1 MKKRH
6 IKFCDCLNFT
16 KSHTQKPVFKWITQ
30 EEVTTCLNFVTGPQ
44 KYAKT
49 RDFWEKGSHLVTFVL
64 RRNSS
69 RTPGYFVN
77 ILIRKHGEDLQ
88 LNWPVKCDTFLR
100 NWSSFGLSAALMMA
114 ASNKPRFPQNTV
126 LKPCPPK
133 TWGVAICSFKSFP
146 CLPYL
151 GSSTRDLPFSRIFLR
166 INMK

>member
-1 MKKRH
+1 MDHARRGYNLS
-6 IKFCDCLNFT
+6 KFCNWTTKVCKNTWFLRKRVTSGHVCFT
-16 KSHTQKPVFKWITQ
+16 EKLFTYSWIFCEYFHTP
-30 EEVTTCLNFVTGPQ
+30 
-44 KYAKT
+44 A
-49 RDFWEKGSHLVTFVL
+49 
-64 RRNSS
+64 
-69 RTPGYFVN
+69 
-77 ILIRKHGEDLQ
+77 RKHGEDLQ
-88 LNWPVKCDTFLR
+88 LNWPVKWDTFLR